1 VYVKKTI
8 KGITF
13 LTLYVDDIVLVG
25 KNMKMIQTTKKWLSS
40 ILKMKDMGDVSHRCT
55 DIKKPF

>member
-1 VYVKKTI
+1 MYVKKTI